1 MFDPST
7 FKDTY
12 STEKQA
18 GGNGSFELPEPGEY
32 AVAVSRLQR
41 MCVGARGTPKVRFRA
56 VILGA
61 EDERLRSYVGKSFPF
76 DLWWN
81 LEKDGNARRLAYLC
95 AACGV
100 VSPFDPND
108 DHELAKA
115 TTGVPFKI
123 KIEIEE
129 KEFGGRVRKDVR
141 VLWTTHLAKPRREKL
156 ASDPG
161 FAKVMGRLEDRVL
174 EAKDYTSGGAG
185 GGYPSAPRTRDPEP
199 QNGDEIADEDP
210 FGLPF

>member
-7 FKDTY
+7 FKDSY

-18 GGNGSFELPEPGEY
+18 GNGGGSFELPDSGEY
-32 AVAVSRLQR
+32 EIAVTRIQR
-41 MCVGARGTPKVRFRA
+41 MRVGARGTPKVRFRA
-56 VILGA
+56 IVLGA
-61 EDERLRSYVGKSFPF
+61 TEERLRGFIGKSFPF

-81 LEKDGNARRLAYLC
+81 LEKDANARRLAYLC

-100 VSPFDPND
+100 TSPFDPDN

-141 VLWTTHLAKPRREKL
+141 VLWTTHLPKARREKL

-161 FAKVMGRLEDRVL
+161 FSKAVGRLEERVL
-174 EAKDYTSGGAG
+174 EFRDYSSGNGGGGA
-185 GGYPSAPRTRDPEP
+185 YPSRPRAPETQSE
-199 QNGDEIADEDP
+199 EIGEDDP